1 VDLTTNLTTEAAAG
15 SDAAPRRGHA
25 GAVHE
30 MFASAAAGTPDVV
43 AVELGAERVTYAELD
58 ARANRLA
65 RRLRRLGVGPDERV
79 ALVLERSV
87 EMVVAVLGV
96 LKAGGCY
103 VPVDPAYPARRIAHM
118 LADSRATVLVTTSAL
133 AARLPA
139 GASAVLAVDADADLV
154 AREASTAPAVE
165 VDPENLAYV
174 LYTSG
179 STGPPKGAALPHRA
193 LASLL
198 RWQLRR
204 WGAGAAA
211 RTLQFAS
218 LSFDVSF
225 QEIFSTWCAGGT
237 LVLVDGPTRR
247 DAQALLAY
255 LRETRVERLF
265 LPFAALQNLAEVAAR
280 AGAVLPDLR
289 EVAAAGEAL
298 RATPQLRAFF
308 RQNPRARLENQY
320 GPSETHVVC
329 AHRLAA
335 DPEGWPALPPIG
347 APVDGATLHLL
358 DDRPDTAPGAAGEL
372 CAAGAALARGYLGR
386 PALTAERFVPSPFGP
401 AGARLYRTGD
411 RARWTAGGELEYL
424 GRTDEQVKVR
434 GYRVEPGEV
443 EAAVASHPAVHQAAV
458 AAHGEGAERRLVA
471 YVVALPGWT
480 ADAASLRAHVAARLP
495 EPMVPAAWVALEA
508 LPLTPSGKVD
518 RRALPEPE

>member
-1 VDLTTNLTTEAAAG
+1 MTEVAEGAGAAA
-15 SDAAPRRGHA
+15 RRDQA
-25 GAVHE
+25 GVVHE
-30 MFASAAAGTPDVV
+30 MFAAAAAASPDAV
-43 AVELGAERVTYAELD
+43 AVELGAERVTYADLD

-79 ALVLERSV
+79 ALALERSV

-118 LADSRATVLVTTSAL
+118 LEDSRASVLVTTSAL

-165 VDPENLAYV
+165 VDAENLAYV

-179 STGPPKGAALPHRA
+179 STGLPKGAALPHRA

-237 LVLVDGPTRR
+237 LVLVDDPTRR
-247 DAQALLAY
+247 DAHALLAY

-265 LPFAALQNLAEVAAR
+265 LPFAALQNLAEAAAR
-280 AGAVLPDLR
+280 AGAALPDLR
-289 EVAAAGEAL
+289 EVATAGEAL

-308 RQNPRARLENQY
+308 RLNPRARLENQY
-320 GPSETHVVC
+320 GPSETHVVS

-335 DPEGWPALPPIG
+335 DPDGWPALPPIG
-347 APVDGATLHLL
+347 APVDGATLHVL
-358 DDRPDTAPGAAGEL
+358 DDRPGAGAPGAAGEL
-372 CAAGAALARGYLGR
+372 YASGAALARGYLGR

-424 GRTDEQVKVR
+424 GRTDAQVKVR

-443 EAAVASHPAVHQAAV
+443 EAAVASHPSVHQAAV
-458 AAHGEGAERRLVA
+458 AAHGDGAARRLVA
-471 YVVALPGWT
+471 YVVALPGRT
-480 ADAASLRAHVAARLP
+480 ADVASLRAHVAARLP
-495 EPMVPAAWVALEA
+495 EHMVPAAWVALEA